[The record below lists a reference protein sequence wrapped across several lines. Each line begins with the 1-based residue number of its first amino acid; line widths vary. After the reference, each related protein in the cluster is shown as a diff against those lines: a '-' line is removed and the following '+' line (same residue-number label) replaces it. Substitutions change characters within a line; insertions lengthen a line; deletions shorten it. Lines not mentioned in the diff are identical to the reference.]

1 MVHDFH
7 PERPRL
13 RFECVKPQCGT
24 TRIGRPDCGPA
35 GVGPKSFPARLDL
48 PSASVVFTVAIGL
61 AIALLGHRG
70 PVRAQE
76 AKTEKPGKRG
86 WNPGPP
92 SLLVVVRQRPEKH
105 APPQVVLSRPAE
117 GGLTS
122 EKQPEIRP
130 DILPRELVRQAILIA
145 ARDELGL
152 STRDEVIDDS
162 SAQGQG
168 EGRRPPP
175 WKSSR
180 LSATSAG
187 THGYH
192 RAGKDQTK
200 HLVNRETQISHERD
214 PFLLNF
220 LKAITV
226 AEALSR
232 EEFPKVLKGLGLDGK
247 PNERK
252 ERTEPELPKYAKARL
267 STLGFSQTLVAIRDL
282 HQAIRTK
289 GETPA
294 AVGALV
300 RGYASSEFSA
310 SSTGTPPIWSS
321 RPGRYCTPSG
331 WWRGAQTNPGDFGTA
346 PSLSP

>member
-1 MVHDFH
+1 M
-7 PERPRL
+7 
-13 RFECVKPQCGT
+13 
-24 TRIGRPDCGPA
+24 
-35 GVGPKSFPARLDL
+35 
-48 PSASVVFTVAIGL
+48 
-61 AIALLGHRG
+61 
-70 PVRAQE
+70 
-76 AKTEKPGKRG
+76 
-86 WNPGPP
+86 
-92 SLLVVVRQRPEKH
+92 
-105 APPQVVLSRPAE
+105 VLSRPAE

-122 EKQPEIRP
+122 EKQSEIRP

-152 STRDEVIDDS
+152 STRDELIDDS

-168 EGRRPPP
+168 EGTPPTALEIVSLVRDQR
-175 WKSSR
+175 WHAR
-180 LSATSAG
+180 VR
-187 THGYH
+187 

-200 HLVNRETQISHERD
+200 HLVDRETQISHERD

-252 ERTEPELPKYAKARL
+252 EKTEPELPKYAKARL

-300 RGYASSEFSA
+300 RG
-310 SSTGTPPIWSS
+310 
-321 RPGRYCTPSG
+321 
-331 WWRGAQTNPGDFGTA
+331 
-346 PSLSP
+346 